1 MGSIQDS
8 QQTLA
13 IRDASGK
20 FMSALDAYEQVTK
33 KYGGSEEV
41 AHKGEIAVARHAMTN
56 DGIKLLQEIR
66 GPIDS
71 VYGFFEMGSQAS
83 AIRCLIA
90 MGAFDRI
97 PTEGSIT
104 ISKLAAE
111 LSADPKL
118 LARLMRIVSVTG
130 PFQQV
135 QEDEYAHTPF
145 SKAYLI
151 PEVRGMYT
159 LIFDDMYP
167 PWNKMHEF
175 LASRGWK
182 SDGEERDNAYT
193 YAHQTGGKSIWEH
206 LKQYP
211 ERVKA
216 LNLGMGAQTATTM
229 WSVDI
234 VDFKALLA
242 PKNTDKDDVL
252 VVDIG
257 GGKGHCLKRIN
268 NAIPDIDGRLVL
280 QDRLEVISDTYD
292 LDPTRFEKYEYNFFD
307 PQPIKGKYISVGS
320 RAHIYYIRRV
330 LHDWPDHLCV
340 GILKNIANAMEP
352 GKSRLVIAEI
362 VVPPTGGDSETGW
375 MDLVL
380 MTVTGVERSAK
391 DWEEL
396 LNAAGL
402 KLEKIYTSPGTNHG
416 AVQAVLA

>member
-1 MGSIQDS
+1 MGSVENNSS
-8 QQTLA
+8 QVLA
-13 IRDASGK
+13 IRDAITQLT
-20 FMSALDAYEQVTK
+20 SALAAYEQVSN
-33 KYGGSEEV
+33 KYGSSEEV
-41 AHKGEIAVARHAMTN
+41 VHKGDIAVARNVMTN
-56 DGIKLLQEIR
+56 DAMKLLQEIR
-66 GPIDS
+66 GPVDT
-71 VYGFFEMGSQAS
+71 VYGYFEMGSQAS

-90 MGAFDRI
+90 MGAFDKI
-97 PTEGSIT
+97 PTEGSVT
-104 ISKLAAE
+104 LPKLAFE
-111 LSADPKL
+111 LGVDRKL

-145 SKAYLI
+145 SKAYLS

-182 SDGEERDNAYT
+182 TDGEERDNAYT
-193 YAHQTGGKSIWEH
+193 YAHQTGGKTIWEH

-234 VDFKALLA
+234 VNFRALLES
-242 PKNTDKDDVL
+242 KNTSKDDVL
-252 VVDIG
+252 VVDVG
-257 GGKGHCLKRIN
+257 GGKGHCVKRIN
-268 NAIPDIDGRLVL
+268 NAISDIEGRLVL
-280 QDRLEVISDTYD
+280 QDRPEVISDTYD
-292 LDPTRFEKYEYNFFD
+292 LDPSRFDKYEYDFFQ
-307 PQPIKGKYISVGS
+307 PQPIKG
-320 RAHIYYIRRV
+320 AHIYYIRRV
-330 LHDWPDHLCV
+330 LHDWPDHRCV
-340 GILKNIANAMEP
+340 EILKNIANAMES

-380 MTVTGVERSAK
+380 MTVTGVERSAR

-396 LNAAGL
+396 LSLAGL
-402 KLEKIYTSPGTNHG
+402 KLEKIYKSPGTNHG